1 MRRAGAPAGHGGG
14 QAPARRARG
23 RGAGAVNLQPLN
35 GGGGESGALTDELK
49 VLTRNVEMT
58 PERADELLEELDISM
73 PFYYTRKKRRDP
85 FEDLE

>member
-1 MRRAGAPAGHGGG
+1 MPAPRRGTGA
-14 QAPARRARG
+14 ARRPQGEPWG

-35 GGGGESGALTDELK
+35 GGGGTGGALTDELK